1 MSAEWDVNY
10 VAVLV
15 AAIAAMIIGAVYYL
29 PAVAGK
35 AWMNAIGKTEAEVR
49 AAMTPRVLIAGF
61 VLAILEMSVLAAIEG
76 WAGAVGVADG
86 VMVALIVWLG
96 LALPVGVADGVMV
109 ALIVWLGLT
118 LPAASMNVL
127 FEGRPTA
134 LHWVYGV
141 NSLIIFAVAGAVIG
155 WWRAM

>member
-96 LALPVGVADGVMV
+96 L
-109 ALIVWLGLT
+109 T

>member
-1 MSAEWDVNY
+1 MSAAWDVNY

-15 AAIAAMIIGAVYYL
+15 SAIAAMIIGAVYYL

-76 WAGAVGVADG
+76 WAGTA
-86 VMVALIVWLG
+86 
-96 LALPVGVADGVMV
+96 GVADGVMV

>member
-96 LALPVGVADGVMV
+96 L
-109 ALIVWLGLT
+109 T

-127 FEGRPTA
+127 FEGRPIA